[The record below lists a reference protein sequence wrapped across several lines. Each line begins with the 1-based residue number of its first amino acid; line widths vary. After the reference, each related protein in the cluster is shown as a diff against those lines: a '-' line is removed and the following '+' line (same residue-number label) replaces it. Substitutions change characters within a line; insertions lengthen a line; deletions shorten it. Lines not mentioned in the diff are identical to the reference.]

1 MSLTVG
7 LKGRAETV
15 VTPENTAAAVGSG
28 LLPVFATPMMVALME
43 NAAVNALEG
52 HLDQGEGT
60 VGTRLDLSHDSATPV
75 GMKVWA
81 EAELT
86 AVDGRALTFSVTACD
101 EAGPIGKG
109 SHQRFM
115 IQNEKFL
122 ARAERKKGEN

>member
-1 MSLTVG
+1 MPLVVG
-7 LKGRAETV
+7 LKGRCESAVVET
-15 VTPENTAAAVGSG
+15 NTAAAVGSG

-52 HLDQGEGT
+52 QLPEGQGSVGTHLDI
-60 VGTRLDLSHDSATPV
+60 SHDASTPI

-86 AVDGRALTFSVTACD
+86 AVNGRALTFSVTAYD

-109 SHQRFM
+109 THQRFI
-115 IQNEKFL
+115 IQNEKFML
-122 ARAERKKGEN
+122 KAQQKAGK